1 MPRTSVTISIFLEI
15 TGSKGSKGSK
25 GSEGFSNGPI
35 GTKGIISFE
44 ARKILKYP

>member
-15 TGSKGSKGSK
+15 TGSKGSK